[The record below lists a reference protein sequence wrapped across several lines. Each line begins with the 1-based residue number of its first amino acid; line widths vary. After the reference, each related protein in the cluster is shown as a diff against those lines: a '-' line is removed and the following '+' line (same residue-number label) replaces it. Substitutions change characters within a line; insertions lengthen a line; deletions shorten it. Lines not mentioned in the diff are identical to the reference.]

1 MSADPA
7 SLDRLHDIVVPDP
20 TPWWPPAPGWLWLAG
35 LVLALLT
42 LATLAAFIR
51 WQKNRYRR
59 EALAE
64 LERLAAA
71 ASPAASGGL
80 SSALSELLKRTALT
94 AYPREDVAT
103 LTGPRWF
110 AFLDSTG
117 GTTFSAGLGAAMER
131 ATYLASSAEPPYARD
146 LELVREVRT
155 WIRRHKPLP
164 DIVRAAQ
171 DSDSPSRPHARAP
184 EAVRP

>member
-35 LVLALLT
+35 LVLALLS
-42 LATLAAFIR
+42 LALLVGFIR

-64 LERLAAA
+64 LARLAAA
-71 ASPAASGGL
+71 ASSAASGSV
-80 SSALSELLKRTALT
+80 SSSLSELLKRTALT

-117 GTTFSAGLGAAMER
+117 GTTFSSGIGEAMER
-131 ATYLASSAEPPYARD
+131 ATYLAPSAGPQNARD
-146 LELVREVRT
+146 LELLREVRT
-155 WIRRHKPLP
+155 WIREHNPLP
-164 DIVRAAQ
+164 DTVRAAQ
-171 DSDSPSRPHARAP
+171 DADGASRPLAR
-184 EAVRP
+184 RPDSATP

>member
-1 MSADPA
+1 MGTDAA

-35 LVLALLT
+35 MAAVLLVLAL
-42 LATLAAFIR
+42 LAAFIR

-59 EALAE
+59 EAFAE
-64 LERLAAA
+64 LARLASA
-71 ASPAASGGL
+71 ASPAGSGGL
-80 SSALSELLKRTALT
+80 LPALGELLKRTALT

-117 GTTFSAGLGAAMER
+117 GTRFSAGLGEALER
-131 ATYLASSAEPPYARD
+131 ATYLARSEEQESARA

-155 WIRRHKPLP
+155 WIRRHGPLRT
-164 DIVRAAQ
+164 VSGAASGR
-171 DSDSPSRPHARAP
+171 DGASEPRTRAP
-184 EAVRP
+184 DAETS